1 MMSQSLLK
9 SVGEQVRSG
18 SLIVKLESEAD
29 GEGDK
34 VFLTN
39 KFHLGKQ
46 KKTFRSYFDGSIE
59 VTP

>member
-1 MMSQSLLK
+1 M
-9 SVGEQVRSG
+9 RSG

-39 KFHLGKQ
+39 KFHIGKQ
-46 KKTFRSYFDGSIE
+46 KKNFPFIL
-59 VTP
+59 